1 MVGRG
6 KQTGASGAPVRTF
19 GEMIVDP
26 FRTQAGPD
34 LGALSDQAHSPRF
47 ISDHELFE
55 TFVTPQMMRYYQV
68 KMPELSRETLFGRI
82 CELLKYLILVQFSP
96 GRILFGR
103 EIDDVWHCW
112 ILQTRQYAQLC
123 EKLPGDSFRHHSS
136 NDYQETA
143 EAAANTV
150 SISDALQRALSFF
163 ISYYRNFGPMTN
175 DRLACWPVLQQ
186 LAQAAEWDLEELNG
200 FLHERAMLGSA

>member
-1 MVGRG
+1 MASKQAPATRLFETVG
-6 KQTGASGAPVRTF
+6 AV
-19 GEMIVDP
+19 IVDP
-26 FRTQAGPD
+26 IWNHIG
-34 LGALSDQAHSPRF
+34 LGALSDHALSPRF
-47 ISDHELFE
+47 ISDQELLE
-55 TFVTPQMMRYYQV
+55 TFVTPQMIRYFQA
-68 KMPELSRETLFGRI
+68 KMPELDRETLFRRI
-82 CELLKYLILVQFSP
+82 CELLKYLLLVQFSP

-103 EIDDVWHCW
+103 DIDDVWHYW

-123 EKLPGDSFRHHSS
+123 EKLGSFRHHSS

-143 EAAANTV
+143 EAGNAV
-150 SISDALQRALSFF
+150 SIPNALQRALSFF

-200 FLHERAMLGSA
+200 FLHERATLGSA